1 MFEIFYGIVSVFAAW
16 NPCCTTRFASGVN
29 AACNL
34 SPHSAQTVSGLA
46 ASPFSHQPVPVQD
59 SGPKKHRPRRSACA
73 EASLR
78 AEIKRVGRMTIEE
91 RVKAALSM
99 GERFSWVKDIAKQ
112 D

>member
-1 MFEIFYGIVSVFAAW
+1 MKVY
-16 NPCCTTRFASGVN
+16 
-29 AACNL
+29 
-34 SPHSAQTVSGLA
+34 
-46 ASPFSHQPVPVQD
+46 D
-59 SGPKKHRPRRSACA
+59 PKRHRPRRSACA